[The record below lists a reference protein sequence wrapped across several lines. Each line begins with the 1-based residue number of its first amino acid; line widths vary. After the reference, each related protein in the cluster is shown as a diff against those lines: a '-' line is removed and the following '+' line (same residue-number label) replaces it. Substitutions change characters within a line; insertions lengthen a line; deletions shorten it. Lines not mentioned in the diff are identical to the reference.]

1 MCSIPGTQRAP
12 RAHRMGLTARL
23 ADRLIGAVSR
33 QTWVLAHAPCILQ
46 PRVLDHLRT
55 LISRVGQIRIE
66 LESALRGSSWR
77 RRLPAVLEEACLL
90 VTLDAAPVYLLSLS
104 VCRGGL
110 ISCPFPSGSVP
121 DRAWLLR
128 PGDTTQHD
136 TRARGR
142 ETQRLCINLLFSPV
156 QRPGRLTHLLL
167 LLQNDHLVNAD
178 ADRPSLI
185 QNTNDLP
192 NQ

>member
-1 MCSIPGTQRAP
+1 
-12 RAHRMGLTARL
+12 MGLPARL
-23 ADRLIGAVSR
+23 AGRLIGAVSR

-77 RRLPAVLEEACLL
+77 RRLPAVLEEAYLL
-90 VTLDAAPVYLLSLS
+90 VLVTPDAAPVYLLSLS
-104 VCRGGL
+104 PCRGGL

-128 PGDTTQHD
+128 PGDTTRHD

-142 ETQRLCINLLFSPV
+142 ETQRLCINLLSSPV
-156 QRPGRLTHLLL
+156 QRPGRF
-167 LLQNDHLVNAD
+167 
-178 ADRPSLI
+178 
-185 QNTNDLP
+185 
-192 NQ
+192 